1 MKHIKASVFFISL
14 LVLLALWSLFAAISL
29 WLFVGVLLVWLTIA
43 AIGSSFIQFNYHVK
57 AYCHQPSEKQNK
69 IALTFDDGPNENTRE
84 ILDILNKNK
93 VKATFFC
100 VGKNIEKHPDIVRQI
115 AAGGHLVGN
124 HSHSHSDY
132 FDFYTKCKIVRELRE
147 TDNLVE
153 EITGRKPNFFRPPYG
168 VTTPSIRRALAMTK
182 HKVIGWNIRSMD
194 GVSQDANQIFNRV
207 LKQLSPGSV
216 VLLHDTRVQTNV
228 VLEQLLLSLR
238 AKNYEVVPLDELLDL
253 KAYEN

>member
-1 MKHIKASVFFISL
+1 MG
-14 LVLLALWSLFAAISL
+14 LFAALSVWVFVVVLVL
-29 WLFVGVLLVWLTIA
+29 WLATS
-43 AIGSSFIQFNYHVK
+43 AIGSSFIRLNYHVK
-57 AYCHQPSEKQNK
+57 AYCHNPSERENK

-84 ILDILNKNK
+84 ILDILKENN

-100 VGKNIEKHPDIVRQI
+100 IGKNIEKHPDILRRI
-115 AAGGHLVGN
+115 AEEGHLIGN

-132 FDFYTKCKIVRELRE
+132 FDFYTKCKIVKELRE

-153 EITGRKPNFFRPPYG
+153 EITGKKPNFFRPPYG
-168 VTTPSIRRALAMTK
+168 VTTPSMRRALQLTK

-194 GVSQDANQIFNRV
+194 GVSQNANRIFNRV
-207 LKQLSPGSV
+207 LNQLSPGSV
-216 VLLHDTRVQTNV
+216 VLLHDTRIQTNV

-238 AKNYEVVPLDELLDL
+238 AKKYEVVPLDELLDL